1 MVKCTMEPLRK
12 RLRYRAARRGT
23 KEMDLIL
30 NNFANKNLAN
40 MNPTQLR
47 AFDDLLA
54 IADPDLENYL
64 KKNLLPPSIKT
75 ENHALKTML
84 QSLKKDY
91 LSGDFA
97 KNV

>member
-1 MVKCTMEPLRK
+1 
-12 RLRYRAARRGT
+12 
-23 KEMDLIL
+23 
-30 NNFANKNLAN
+30 